1 MNADE
6 RRALFGPIEFLKG
19 VGPIRAPLLAKLGLT
34 RPVDLLFFFPRD
46 YQDLTLLCR
55 IDELEEGTLQ
65 TVDAVT
71 VGGSSRR
78 TRRGSLV
85 VFTVSDGSA
94 FPLEAVWFNQGWMY
108 DQYAEGRR
116 CLLIGKPVRTE
127 RGTWRMSH
135 PKLIWQAND
144 SPNAPGPE
152 YDAAD
157 SLTAE
162 EENEGENNSARSDHP
177 PYLPVYPLTEGLR
190 QYHLQRIIRPLLAT
204 LPDLLEEVLPDD
216 FRAEH
221 ALLSIAEAV
230 RAIHFPQTPDDA
242 AAARRR
248 FVYQELFI
256 LQLALGIRRRQHE
269 VALQAEPLPGSEK
282 ILARFKRLVPYDL
295 TAAQTRVI
303 GEISADMGRAIPM
316 NRLLQGDVGSGKTLV
331 AAAAMLQAVANQH
344 QAVLMA
350 PTEILARQHLRTL
363 TRLLENSRVKI
374 ASLFGAQKPDE
385 RARALAAIESGEA
398 DLIVGTQAIICN
410 QIDFARLGLVVIDEQ
425 HKFGVMQRAR
435 LKTDSRFDPHYLV
448 MTATPIPRSVTMT
461 LFGDLDV
468 SILDE
473 LPPGRQPVRTYVVGQ
488 EKKAAWWDFFRR
500 KLRQGRQGYVVVPRV
515 EEDDHSELKSVEAAR
530 LELAHG
536 ELASFRIGTLH
547 GRMSA
552 EEKEAVMLD
561 FRSGALDVLVST
573 TVIEVGVDIP
583 NATLMTIE
591 NGERFGLAQLHQ
603 LRGRIGRGSFP
614 GFCAVFKTEKP
625 EESLPPPSDEK
636 SAAMKQLAQRTIRA
650 ARQRKKG
657 ETQDQ
662 PAQDTPKKKSAL
674 DVFAE
679 SNDGFYLA
687 EKDLEFRGPGE
698 LFGTR
703 QHGLCDFHAANLVR
717 DQALLL
723 EARRDAAA
731 MLNSDAGLS
740 APEHRLL
747 RRHVLKKY
755 GKVLNLGDVG

>member
-1 MNADE
+1 MTGDE
-6 RRALFGPIEFLKG
+6 RQALFGPVEFLKG
-19 VGPIRAPLLAKLGLT
+19 VGPIRAPLLAKLGIA

-46 YQDLTLLCR
+46 YQDLTLLRR
-55 IDELEEGTLQ
+55 IDELEEGVLQ
-65 TVDAVT
+65 SVEATAE
-71 VGGSSRR
+71 SASNRS
-78 TRRGSLV
+78 TRRGPV
-85 VFTVSDGSA
+85 VSFVLSDGGTRL
-94 FPLEAVWFNQGWMY
+94 LEAVWFNQPW
-108 DQYAEGRR
+108 QAERFAPKRR
-116 CLLIGKPVRTE
+116 CRLFGKPVQTSN
-127 RGTWRMSH
+127 GFWRMTQ
-135 PKLIWQAND
+135 PKIEWLASDDTQGAE
-144 SPNAPGPE
+144 NA
-152 YDAAD
+152 
-157 SLTAE
+157 
-162 EENEGENNSARSDHP
+162 ENALSEKPQRP
-177 PYLPVYPLTEGLR
+177 PYLPIYPLTEGLR

-204 LPDLLEEVLPDD
+204 LPDRLIEVLPDD
-216 FRAEH
+216 FRAEK
-221 ALLSIAEAV
+221 ALLPIAEAV
-230 RAIHFPQTPDDA
+230 RTIHFPLTLNEA

-248 FVYQELFI
+248 FVYQELFV

-269 VALQAEPLPGSEK
+269 VALRSEPLPGSEK
-282 ILARFKRLVPYDL
+282 ISARFRRLVPYDL

-303 GEISADMGRAIPM
+303 REISADMGRAIPM

-331 AAAAMLQAVANQH
+331 AAAAMLQAVANRH

-385 RARALAAIESGEA
+385 RAQALEAIQSGGA
-398 DLIVGTQAIICN
+398 DIIIGTQAIICN
-410 QIDFARLGLVVIDEQ
+410 KIDFSRLGLVVIDEQ
-425 HKFGVMQRAR
+425 HKFGVMQRAH

-473 LPPGRQPVRTYVVGQ
+473 LPPGRQPVRTYVVTQ
-488 EKKAAWWDFFRR
+488 EKKPAWWDFFRR
-500 KLRQGRQGYVVVPRV
+500 KLRQGRQGYIVVPRV
-515 EEDDHSELKSVEAAR
+515 EEDENSELKSVEAAR
-530 LELAHG
+530 VELERG
-536 ELASFRIGTLH
+536 ELAGFRIGTLY

-625 EESLPPPSDEK
+625 KEPQAEGPAHLDEK
-636 SAAMKQLAQRTIRA
+636 NDTMKHLAQRTIRA
-650 ARQRKKG
+650 AKQRKKADA
-657 ETQDQ
+657 QDQ
-662 PAQDTPKKKSAL
+662 SAQDAPKKKSAL
-674 DVFAE
+674 DIFAE

-723 EARRDAAA
+723 EARRDAAE
-731 MLNSDAGLS
+731 LLDSDAGLAS
-740 APEHRLL
+740 PEHRLL
-747 RRHVLKKY
+747 RRQVLKKY